1 MKHLFKY
8 IAIAILTTVAFS
20 CQEDDNIDFVS
31 NLVTE
36 PVIASEDALIAI
48 DGENLGATAY
58 TLIWEKANF
67 GEVPT
72 PVFYEVQAGLPGA
85 SDSEY
90 EVIAETSKVFTEIT
104 GETLNNTA
112 LLLGL
117 EPDME
122 AQLNLRVLSFLGA
135 RTNTKVSAQ
144 DVTLSIIPFD
154 SGVEVLPP
162 PVEGQPQL
170 FLVGAVQAYYG
181 VNAWTPEEALPMA
194 YIGDGTTQ
202 LFEAYVKIGADDGIK
217 FISAAAPWA
226 DLEGN
231 YGLETAGEN
240 NGQIT
245 NDGGSSDIR
254 AGVEGFYYVRV
265 DIDTLTFELVQMD
278 WGIIGDSTPLG
289 WDGETSLNYNF
300 EDNSFELN
308 QNLVDGQLKFRS
320 SNTGQALG
328 GGDWDF
334 NVGTADD
341 STAKDTGDDNF
352 QITGGNFDIVLSI
365 GLRGST
371 TVSGL

>member
-1 MKHLFKY
+1 MKHLIKY
-8 IAIAILTTVAFS
+8 IAIAILATVAFS

-31 NLVTE
+31 SLVTE
-36 PVIASEDALIAI
+36 PVIVSEDALIAVTA
-48 DGENLGATAY
+48 DNLADTAY
-58 TLIWEKANF
+58 TLIWEGADF
-67 GEVPT
+67 GETPT
-72 PVFYEVQAGLPGA
+72 PVFYEVLAGLPGA
-85 SDSEY
+85 NDSEY
-90 EVIAETSKVFTEIT
+90 EVIAETSKVFAEIT
-104 GETLNNTA
+104 GETINNTA
-112 LLLGL
+112 LLLGI
-117 EPDME
+117 EPDVE
-122 AQLNLRVLSFLGA
+122 AQLNLRVLAFLGA

-144 DVTLSIIPFD
+144 DVTLSVIPFD

-162 PVEGQPQL
+162 PVEGQPEL
-170 FLVGAVQAYYG
+170 FLVGAIQAYYG

-202 LFEAYVKIGADDGIK
+202 LFEAYVKIGAEDGIK

-240 NGQIT
+240 NGEIT
-245 NDGGSSDIR
+245 NNGGSSDIR

-265 DIDTLTFELVQMD
+265 DIDALTFELVQMD

-289 WDGETSLNYNF
+289 WDGETALIYNF
-300 EDNSFELN
+300 ESNSFMLN
-308 QNLVDGQLKFRS
+308 QNLNDGELKFRS

-334 NVGTADD
+334 NIGTDAS
-341 STAKDTGDDNF
+341 STAKDIGD
-352 QITGGNFDIVLSI
+352 GNFPVVAGNYDIELAI
-365 GLRGST
+365 GIRGST